1 MINPEITPIPLAGPT
16 DLIHYLQVSN
26 QDHLRGRA
34 PEPTAQFLEY
44 SRVMFS
50 IQNESMTALCCNAS
64 HHYRLY
70 LSDSLSRFFTQY
82 HPLFPIL
89 DASLGPND
97 YFELSPFL
105 FWTIIVIGSRRYTDD
120 PNVLEKSSQ
129 LITPL
134 AFSSMALRSSP
145 MPVIQGLLLLCTWRL
160 PTNSMYKD
168 MTHLMCGSAVHLATQ
183 IGLHISGVGQDFA
196 RMPVKKDQEQKVF
209 RARLWLCCVIVSI
222 RYDRIRR
229 NKEHTTKKI

>member
-1 MINPEITPIPLAGPT
+1 MGH
-16 DLIHYLQVSN
+16 IHFLQGSN
-26 QDHLRGRA
+26 QDRLPGKAQDQMARPHVCWRA
-34 PEPTAQFLEY
+34 
-44 SRVMFS
+44 MFS
-50 IQNESMTALCCNAS
+50 IPNGSMTASCCMDS
-64 HHYRLY
+64 HQYFLFPCLTRP
-70 LSDSLSRFFTQY
+70 RFFTQY

-97 YFELSPFL
+97 YYELSPFL
-105 FWTIIVIGSRRYTDD
+105 FWTIIVIGSRRYADD
-120 PNVLEKSSQ
+120 PNVLDKSSQ

-222 RYDRIRR
+222 R
-229 NKEHTTKKI
+229 

>member
-1 MINPEITPIPLAGPT
+1 
-16 DLIHYLQVSN
+16 
-26 QDHLRGRA
+26 
-34 PEPTAQFLEY
+34 
-44 SRVMFS
+44 
-50 IQNESMTALCCNAS
+50 
-64 HHYRLY
+64 
-70 LSDSLSRFFTQY
+70 
-82 HPLFPIL
+82 LFPIL

-97 YFELSPFL
+97 YYNLSPFL
-105 FWTIIVIGSRRYTDD
+105 FWTIIVIGSRRYADD
-120 PNVLEKSSQ
+120 PNVLDKSSQ

-183 IGLHISGVGQDFA
+183 IGLHIAGVGQDFA

-222 RYDRIRR
+222 R
-229 NKEHTTKKI
+229 

>member
-1 MINPEITPIPLAGPT
+1 M
-16 DLIHYLQVSN
+16 DRIHFLQFSN
-26 QDHLRGRA
+26 QDRRPGKRQVQVGRFRVCWKA
-34 PEPTAQFLEY
+34 TFLTP
-44 SRVMFS
+44 SVS
-50 IQNESMTALCCNAS
+50 TIASCCTAS
-64 HHYRLY
+64 HCLAPSSC
-70 LSDSLSRFFTQY
+70 LTISRFFTQY

-97 YFELSPFL
+97 YYDRSPFL
-105 FWTIIVIGSRRYTDD
+105 FWTIIVIGSRRYVDD
-120 PNVLEKSSQ
+120 PNVLDKSSQ

-168 MTHLMCGSAVHLATQ
+168 MAHLMCGSAVHLATQ
-183 IGLHISGVGQDFA
+183 IGLHIAGVGQDFA

-222 RYDRIRR
+222 R
-229 NKEHTTKKI
+229 